1 MTFARLPALPSWRDE
16 RVVALGIAAFLG
28 AAWMIIAPRTADLAA
43 QIYRVGLFKREGF
56 ALWDN
61 AWFGGHHIPGY
72 SVLFP
77 PLGSLIGARALGL
90 IAVVA
95 SAVLFADLM
104 RRHYKGSLH
113 WAVAWFAV
121 VAAGD
126 LFIGRLTFA
135 LGVTAALACLAAI
148 SRRRYWLAM
157 AFAILT
163 PAASPVAGI
172 FLGFVFV
179 AVWTR
184 LRPRVRVYLLGL
196 VTAGVAA
203 MAFVFPDGGQQPY
216 DLAAALVAFVIVI
229 AVYIQLAPSEVV
241 MRRATALYAAAVA
254 AAYIL
259 PTPMGSNVTRLSI
272 LVAGPLFITS
282 RRRSPRVLVVLTCVA
297 IGVWQA
303 WGPVTETG
311 KATFTNANQQ
321 TYFKPLLAELE
332 RVGAHAG
339 RVEVVPTTTRWESVY
354 VAREFAMAR
363 GWETQLD
370 RAYNGLFY
378 KDAISP
384 AAYRRWLRQ
393 ESVRFVAVAD
403 APTERWGTKEAH
415 LIASGLPYLRPVW
428 RSAHWQLFAVRGAR
442 GLAGPG
448 QKVELRPE
456 GFVLTT
462 PHPGVTTVRVRW
474 TNYWTVLPH
483 GCVWRGHDGFTRVL
497 APKPGTYVVRA
508 RWSLGATFGGG
519 GGCEPSTVRPT
530 P

>member
-1 MTFARLPALPSWRDE
+1 M
-16 RVVALGIAAFLG
+16 VALGIAAVLG

-90 IAVVA
+90 IAVA
-95 SAVLFADLM
+95 TSAVLFADLM
-104 RRHYKGSLH
+104 RRHYKGPLH

-121 VAAGD
+121 VAVGD

-135 LGVTAALACLAAI
+135 LGVTAALACLAAV
-148 SRRRYWLAM
+148 SHRRYWLAM
-157 AFAILT
+157 PLAIAT

-172 FLGFVFV
+172 FLGFVLV
-179 AVWTR
+179 VIWTR
-184 LRPRVRVYLLGL
+184 LRPRARVYLLAL

-216 DLAAALVAFVIVI
+216 DFAAALVAFVIVI
-229 AVYIQLAPSEVV
+229 AVYVQLAPSEVV
-241 MRRATALYAAAVA
+241 LRRATALYAAAVA

-259 PTPMGSNVTRLSI
+259 PTPMGSNVARLSV

-297 IGVWQA
+297 IGLWQA
-303 WGPVTETG
+303 WAPVTETG
-311 KATFTNANQQ
+311 KAAVTDANQQ

-339 RVEVVPTTTRWESVY
+339 RVEVVPTATRWESVY
-354 VAREFAMAR
+354 VARDFAMAR

-378 KDAISP
+378 KDEIPP
-384 AAYRRWLRQ
+384 ATYHRWLQ
-393 ESVRFVAVAD
+393 AEGVRFVAVSD
-403 APTERWGTKEAH
+403 APTERWGTVESR
-415 LIASGLPYLRPVW
+415 LIASRPSYLRPVW

-448 QKVELRPE
+448 QTVVLRPE
-456 GFVLTT
+456 GFVLTM
-462 PHPGVTTVRVRW
+462 PRPGVATVRVRW
-474 TNYWTVLPH
+474 TNYWTVVPH
-483 GCVWRGHDGFTRVL
+483 GCVRRARDGFTRVF
-497 APKPGTYVVRA
+497 APTAGTYVVQA
-508 RWSLGATFGGG
+508 HWSLGATFADDGS
-519 GGCEPSTVRPT
+519 CKPASLRPSP
-530 P
+530 